1 MASNDGDIKNIQNT
15 EAFTILQDLT
25 KHGQLSQ
32 DAAEVYRQKFY
43 QLHEV
48 LVTNMENEQQL
59 MKRAR
64 TLQKELQNE
73 VLKLEKAQQQQKQN
87 EETLKEL
94 NNTINDVRRTIETI
108 EERRQVLRQEIHQL
122 ENEKQDLEGDII
134 QKQTQERERIIPE
147 MQKIEAAIAE
157 ITQEIAQNDV
167 RIQKEDKTNQ
177 EIEEKLNQMD
187 KEKEEFKDKIESLQQ
202 EFLKERDEPNRLG
215 KVNENLKKAVDH
227 LRTDYDSAVGNIKT
241 QDLCI
246 EAETK
251 AKKQY
256 DESTIQFKKEQTDK
270 DARIKELDT
279 NIKRLRELSQ
289 SIDKDILNITEERV
303 LLDTQIK
310 VMESNK
316 KRQQEKINHYN
327 KRIDDEKKLYKKI
340 EYENNNLINN
350 IKELETQIANTHKF
364 LDEKKKEAEQ
374 LLIYKKNLEE
384 EQQIFVGQLVKK
396 GLEEKNMQAKIVK
409 IRSDILQHEK
419 QVQQFQEEE
428 NKWVE
433 EIKFLSTIREKMA
446 RTASQA
452 MAQAR
457 ETKEELKVKE
467 LLILDLTK
475 KQQETEFRLNSFI
488 ALYEEVKNAR
498 NKYVSQIQNSSQ
510 DLAEMK
516 ERIKILQNEVEIL
529 RNESSEKDRALVD
542 IKHQVQ
548 KEIYK
553 RDSLRA
559 ELNKKDFVY
568 KSKQSIIGQKI
579 NEGDKL
585 NLIINSLQKEMND
598 LIYKYEMA
606 CESRNYMG
614 IQLIDRN
621 DELCIL
627 YEKSNIQENI
637 LKDGEQQIRQ
647 KEEEIRMINLELKER
662 QRQLEVVRKQI
673 PEVPQLAE
681 SVIDLKKKLDKEREK
696 VEQLSEMLE
705 NPGKHPKWRDLGGED
720 PDQEALQAKIQ
731 VLEERLN
738 NKKESLLEKELVY
751 EEVSNLAEKLRTQA
765 LDGRKGTLE
774 IAEKINEYKA
784 RTTDLSR
791 KMLATV
797 SELSM
802 FQSKA
807 LKLQQEKEEKEGVI
821 EEAMRR
827 IDSGLPPTDTCD
839 QEWEKIERNRYREQT
854 DKEERAQRKLLEQ
867 QLPPTGVKTTA
878 LPRPNSYMPSDIQIP
893 KPYGIFSPFM
903 PSEPG
908 ASMRHV
914 VKPKIREIEY

>member
-1 MASNDGDIKNIQNT
+1 MATAANDGDIKNVQNT
-15 EAFTILQDLT
+15 EAFNILQDLQ
-25 KHGQLSQ
+25 KQGQLSS
-32 DAAEVYRQKFY
+32 DTAEAYRQRFY

-64 TLQKELQNE
+64 ALQKELQNE

-108 EERRQVLRQEIHQL
+108 EERRQVLRQEIHVL
-122 ENEKQDLEGDII
+122 ENQKLDLESDINV
-134 QKQTQERERIIPE
+134 KQTQERERIIPE
-147 MQKIEAAIAE
+147 IERMEALIAE
-157 ITQEIAQNDV
+157 LQNEISQTDFK
-167 RIQKEDKTNQ
+167 IQKEERANT
-177 EIEEKLNQMD
+177 EIEEKLTVMD
-187 KEKEEFKDKIESLQQ
+187 KEKDDYKEKIESLQQ
-202 EFLKERDEPNRLG
+202 DFLKERDEPNRLG
-215 KVNENLKKAVDH
+215 KGNENLKKAVEH
-227 LRTDYDSAVGNIKT
+227 LRSDLEKLQSENKT
-241 QDLCI
+241 VDLQL
-246 EAETK
+246 ESEQK
-251 AKKQY
+251 AKKQC
-256 DESTIQFKKEQTDK
+256 EEQRENFKKEMQDK
-270 DARIKELDT
+270 EVKIKELDT
-279 NIKRLRELSQ
+279 NIKRLRELSDT
-289 SIDKDILNITEERV
+289 INKEIFRITEGRV
-303 LLDTQIK
+303 VIETQIK
-310 VMESNK
+310 VLESGK

-327 KRIDDEKKLYKKI
+327 KRIDDEKKMYKKI
-340 EYENNNLINN
+340 EYENTNLINN
-350 IKELETQIANTHKF
+350 IKELDTTIHTTHKF
-364 LDEKKKEAEQ
+364 LEEKRKEAEQ
-374 LLIYKKNLEE
+374 LLVYKKNLEE

-396 GLEEKNMQAKIVK
+396 GLEEKSMQAKIVK
-409 IRSDILQHEK
+409 IRSDILHHEQDVK
-419 QVQQFQEEE
+419 KFEEE
-428 NKWVE
+428 ESKWLE

-488 ALYEEVKNAR
+488 AF
-498 NKYVSQIQNSSQ
+498 SQ

-542 IKHQVQ
+542 IRHQVQ

-673 PEVPQLAE
+673 PDVPQLAE

-784 RTTDLSR
+784 RTTELSR

-807 LKLQQEKEEKEGVI
+807 LKLQQEKEEKETVI
-821 EEAMRR
+821 EESMRR
-827 IDSGLPPTDTCD
+827 MDTGLPPTDTCE
-839 QEWEKIERNRYREQT
+839 QEWEKIERNRLREQS
-854 DKEERAQRKLLEQ
+854 DREERSQRKMLEQ

-893 KPYGIFSPFM
+893 KPYGSYAPFM

-908 ASMRHV
+908 ASMRHI